1 MTKTLNIKIYQDPT
15 KHLEIF
21 LHDWQLIGT
30 FEDISDMEY
39 KLTSHDEKV
48 STLSISQDQI
58 TISGNIPSKSFMLID
73 TLSKACESD
82 KVLEG
87 DVIDKNQTRP
97 NNHQSQQPNFEDL
110 FSNQSGGAGFK
121 MPMGMGSMLKISK
134 MSKFKVI
141 LLLILALPLLIIM
154 IPVAIIF
161 SIVKVIMFKLRFK

>member
-1 MTKTLNIKIYQDPT
+1 MNKTLNINIYQDPT
-15 KHLEIF
+15 KHLESF

-30 FEDISDMEY
+30 FDNISDMEY
-39 KLTSHDEKV
+39 KLTSHDNKV
-48 STLSISQDQI
+48 SVLTISQDLI

-87 DVIDKNQTRP
+87 DVIDKNQARP

-110 FSNQSGGAGFK
+110 FSNQAGGGFK

-141 LLLILALPLLIIM
+141 LLLVLALPLLIIF